1 MKVQGKV
8 ALVTGAGRRLGR
20 VIALAL
26 AKDGARVSVH
36 YHSSEAAARTVVEE
50 IRAMG
55 REACLVRADQRHLE
69 EIEAAIG
76 ETVAALG
83 EIDILVN
90 SAAIFERAPTAE
102 VELEV
107 WDRHMNVNLR
117 GPYLFARA
125 VAPAMR
131 RKGAGKIV
139 NLVDVAAD
147 RPWPG
152 YLAYSVSKAGLVAL
166 TRGLARALAPE
177 IQVNGVAPGIILA
190 PEHWTEE
197 ELATALK
204 RVPMKRAGEAGDI
217 AQTVQFLIE
226 GPDYVTGAIIPV
238 DGGQTTR

>member
-1 MKVQGKV
+1 MKVKGKV

-26 AKDGARVSVH
+26 AEDGARVAVH
-36 YHSSEAAARTVVEE
+36 YHNSKKEARALVDE
-50 IRAMG
+50 IQAMD
-55 REACLVRADQRHLE
+55 RDACLVRADQASPE
-69 EIEAAIG
+69 EVEAAVK
-76 ETVAALG
+76 ETESSLG

-90 SAAIFERAPTAE
+90 SAAIFERAPTPE
-102 VELEV
+102 EELEV

-131 RKGAGKIV
+131 IKAEGKIV

-197 ELATALK
+197 ELKTALR
-204 RVPMKRAGEAGDI
+204 RVPMKRVGEASDI

-226 GPDYVTGAIIPV
+226 GPDYVTGSIIPV